1 MPTSSHDKTGSGPD
15 HDKQHGRDPQ
25 SRGGTDTPSLGGN
38 ATTNLTNS
46 SSKKP
51 SVLTSGSLNHF
62 REHRAPGSLPTSPP
76 GGALS
81 TRTALGGKSYMD
93 SPTSDVSTSSML
105 DEVTELPSKLN
116 LHTRARTPITSSLSE
131 VSLTSLISPTNTS
144 GNPHEPRLTRRKS
157 GTELPQLSTSTSTT
171 SGKRSSA
178 SDMSDSYF
186 SLRRTSH
193 SAAPTDGA
201 FPSRK
206 FDQFSTEGLSPMRP
220 LTSAY
225 APVRT
230 PSQTTPG
237 IGGPGVGTSSNGPT
251 SAHSNSNP
259 STLPP
264 SLSQTNSSV
273 STSSSNAI
281 RNGISAQ
288 ASAQAQ
294 YFAQEKAY
302 LQKIRNDADES
313 SAFGIG
319 GSPITVSEV
328 DFSDNEGEDTPVP
341 INLGTNFDED
351 YTDDLLVSSY
361 PLLDVVYDK
370 DLGSVSDHKLDVS
383 KERLEWQAML
393 ASVLTGEVFR
403 SEKRRIKPL
412 ENDKG
417 VDAEQ
422 MWVALRAR
430 VCGRTIL
437 EQQRVLDYSR
447 STVGDALQKIA
458 AFRINSP
465 SSVPLGEADKQVSK
479 IIDLM
484 GRCESLFRN
493 LEAMKKEYPLYAS
506 AQFQRRLNAMISW
519 KNISASIDE
528 EVELLRQWTG
538 NTDLDPTRPPDNTPD
553 GVPLVDSIT
562 KQSQVREI
570 FEVRIQSRIG
580 PLIEKARGATVE
592 FSDVFIELGLPPFQQ
607 RLLNL
612 IMFPIKL
619 SRSIIDMGLS
629 YARRLVNPTL
639 VIIDQ
644 LSLDFQMYIELALD
658 VVVRNENLT
667 APILDKG
674 WMFPDLI
681 DDSFK
686 STVVDCVNYYIE
698 LLHKKFLEDG
708 RNFRGLFRAFKE
720 TDHLAAHYGF
730 LLGVGR
736 LSIEADNLVAEQITS
751 LSVKLVSKLLAYW
764 EHQAKGPT
772 TWVQADIERWFGLTM
787 ENIRGFY
794 RKFLRFAKI
803 ITTSYENA
811 AEYHIHPTNVK
822 EVMDLLRGTGHFL
835 VYTGTFEKYGI
846 YALGSTWLKERPDL
860 IRQLFTGYS
869 RLTDESKD
877 TGHPAHIM
885 IFCIEEPLVWQGEI
899 YNLDI
904 PYSDLD
910 IKPGRIRLISE
921 GGTVELEQVKNEIH
935 AMTGGAF
942 DQTAEMVI
950 KNRSQLIK
958 VDAELNKLRK
968 MIFRIS
974 SVILSNTPMLRRKI
988 SPYNCH
994 ETSHN
999 LFVFAREFGQMS
1011 IGAMEKSRRSITAI
1025 KLINLCI
1032 EWVAFICE
1040 DCRAS
1045 DSRAFRWTVAA
1056 LEFAMMMTRG
1066 INIVAISHEQFEN
1079 LRRKVSDC
1087 MILLISHFDVI
1098 GRTTRAAAPR
1108 AIVSKKASQ
1117 VAVKDDDELI
1127 GMLREETIKK
1137 VHKLEEERQ
1146 SKHAVGKV
1154 LDDSNKDTEI
1164 LKYLAS
1170 SFSNVQIRWQQ
1181 GRFIG
1186 GGAFG
1191 SVYAAVNL
1199 DTGGVMAVKEI
1210 RLQDPQSIRHIL
1222 KSIKD
1227 EMTVLEILSHPNIV
1241 RYYGVEVHR
1250 DRVFI
1255 FMEYCEGGSLAGLL
1269 EYGRIEEEQ
1278 IVQVYTLQ
1286 MLEGIAYLHQSGI
1299 VHRDIKPENI
1309 LLDHLGVIK
1318 FVDFGAAKVIART
1331 GATRRGGGGT
1341 IGSKVEARTRLNSM
1355 TGTPMYMAPEAITG
1369 ANPGNSEG
1377 IDIWSLGCCVLEMCT
1392 GRRPW
1397 ANLDNEWAIMYHIAA
1412 GHLPQL
1418 PSKEQL
1424 SPAGQKFLM
1433 RCLEKDPKKRPS
1445 AVELLK
1451 DPWIMEIRNLV
1462 LASIPPDEPEPAQS

>member
-1 MPTSSHDKTGSGPD
+1 M
-15 HDKQHGRDPQ
+15 
-25 SRGGTDTPSLGGN
+25 
-38 ATTNLTNS
+38 
-46 SSKKP
+46 
-51 SVLTSGSLNHF
+51 
-62 REHRAPGSLPTSPP
+62 
-76 GGALS
+76 
-81 TRTALGGKSYMD
+81 
-93 SPTSDVSTSSML
+93 
-105 DEVTELPSKLN
+105 
-116 LHTRARTPITSSLSE
+116 
-131 VSLTSLISPTNTS
+131 
-144 GNPHEPRLTRRKS
+144 
-157 GTELPQLSTSTSTT
+157 
-171 SGKRSSA
+171 
-178 SDMSDSYF
+178 
-186 SLRRTSH
+186 
-193 SAAPTDGA
+193 
-201 FPSRK
+201 
-206 FDQFSTEGLSPMRP
+206 
-220 LTSAY
+220 
-225 APVRT
+225 RT
-230 PSQTTPG
+230 PSQS
-237 IGGPGVGTSSNGPT
+237 VVM
-251 SAHSNSNP
+251 SNSNANGSSGVSGASGIQSPISSLPHTP
-259 STLPP
+259 SSA
-264 SLSQTNSSV
+264 SLS
-273 STSSSNAI
+273 SSSAI
-281 RNGISAQ
+281 RNGVQSQ

-302 LQKIRNDADES
+302 IQKIRNDADDAYQKS
-313 SAFGIG
+313 GS
-319 GSPITVSEV
+319 SPITVSEV
-328 DFSDNEGEDTPVP
+328 DFSDNEGDDVPTPM
-341 INLGTNFDED
+341 NLGVNFDED
-351 YTDDLLVSSY
+351 YTNDLLVSSY
-361 PLLDVVYDK
+361 PVFD
-370 DLGSVSDHKLDVS
+370 SVMATEEMGTVSESELEVS

-430 VCGRTIL
+430 VCGRTVL

-447 STVGDALQKIA
+447 STVADALQKISE
-458 AFRINSP
+458 FRISNP

-493 LEAMKKEYPLYAS
+493 LDAMKKEYPAYAAS
-506 AQFQRRLNAMISW
+506 QFQRRVSAMISW
-519 KNISASIDE
+519 KNISTSIDE
-528 EVELLRQWTG
+528 EIELLKQWTG
-538 NTDLDPTRPPDNTPD
+538 NADLDPTRPPDNNTTD

-580 PLIEKARGATVE
+580 PLIEKARSATVE
-592 FSDVFIELGLPPFQQ
+592 YSDMFIELGLPLFQQ

-619 SRSIIDMGLS
+619 GRAIIEMGLT
-629 YARRLVNPTL
+629 YARRLVNPTS

-658 VVVRNENLT
+658 VVVRNGNLT
-667 APILDKG
+667 APILEKG

-681 DDSFK
+681 DESFK
-686 STVVDCVNYYIE
+686 NTVLDCVKYYIE

-708 RNFRGLFRAFKE
+708 RHFRGLFRAFKE

-730 LLGVGR
+730 LLTVGK
-736 LSIEADNLVAEQITS
+736 LSIRADVLVAEQVTS
-751 LSVKLVSKLLAYW
+751 LSVKLLSKLLSYW
-764 EHQAKGPT
+764 EHQCKGPT
-772 TWVQADIERWFGLTM
+772 NWTQADIERWYGATM

-794 RKFLRFAKI
+794 RKFLRFANI
-803 ITTSYENA
+803 MTSSYQNA
-811 AEYHIHPTNVK
+811 SEYHIQPTKVK
-822 EVMDLLRGTGHFL
+822 DVMQLLQETGYFL

-846 YALGSTWLKERPDL
+846 YAVGSSWLKDRPEL
-860 IRQLFTGYS
+860 IKQLFMGYS
-869 RLTDESKD
+869 RLTEEAKK
-877 TGHPAHIM
+877 TGQPAHM
-885 IFCIEEPLVWQGEI
+885 LIFCIEEPLVWQGEI
-899 YNLDI
+899 FNLDI
-904 PYSDLD
+904 PYCDLD
-910 IKPGRIRLISE
+910 IVPGRMRLISE
-921 GGTVELEQVKNEIH
+921 GGSIELDH
-935 AMTGGAF
+935 ARNQITALTGGAF
-942 DQTAEMVI
+942 DQMVEMLI
-950 KNRSQLIK
+950 KSRSQLIK
-958 VDAELNKLRK
+958 VDLELNKLRK
-968 MIFRIS
+968 MIFRTS
-974 SVILSNTPMLRRKI
+974 SAVLTNTPALRRKI
-988 SPYNCH
+988 SPYSCH

-999 LFVFAREFGQMS
+999 LFVFAREFGQLS
-1011 IGAMEKSRRSITAI
+1011 IGAMERSRRNATAI

-1066 INIVAISHEQFEN
+1066 INIVAISQEQFVN
-1079 LRRKVSDC
+1079 LRRKVADC

-1098 GRTTRAAAPR
+1098 GRTARSTATRTS
-1108 AIVSKKASQ
+1108 VNKKVSQ
-1117 VAVKDDDELI
+1117 VAAVKDDDELI
-1127 GMLREETIKK
+1127 SMLREETLKK
-1137 VHKLEEERQ
+1137 VDKLEEQRQ

-1181 GRFIG
+1181 GRYIG

-1241 RYYGVEVHR
+1241 RYYGVEVHS

-1299 VHRDIKPENI
+1299 VHRDIKPENV

-1331 GATRRGGGGT
+1331 GATRRGNAGGPVGA
-1341 IGSKVEARTRLNSM
+1341 GAMGPGGAASGQAGGVGAKGEARTRLNSM

-1369 ANPGNSEG
+1369 AHLGSSEG

-1397 ANLDNEWAIMYHIAA
+1397 TNLDNEWAIMYHIAA

-1418 PSKEQL
+1418 PSKDQL

-1433 RCLEKDPKKRPS
+1433 RCLEKDPKKRPT

-1462 LASIPPDEPEPAQS
+1462 LASIPPDN